1 MRILSFDVGIK
12 NLAYCLINKNEVDF
26 KVEDWGIIN
35 LDDERKK
42 CTFILKN
49 KKPCCKN
56 ALYSYMKDENKEYFC
71 KKHKSTYDVPTVKTH
86 DCSNNEKCSHKNKND
101 IVCNKKAKSIIE
113 GTTIPLCSA
122 HIKTEINSILK
133 DMGPKK
139 MSNQNCNKIP
149 LQILS
154 TKLFSTLDMKK
165 NFLEV
170 DEVLIEN
177 QPTLINPTMKT
188 ISTFL
193 YSYFCLRGIVEKK
206 DTRSNIHTVNFFS
219 PSNKLKVNKQH
230 SENIL
235 KKGENHTEVYDITK
249 ELGEFYCKA
258 LIKEDVDKFNFLN
271 SQVKKDDLCDSF
283 LQGFFYLYCSS
294 GKIVP
299 PKYKT
304 ILDNVSSEVKTLTQ
318 LKQNNKKKRV
328 DKNKEQKND
337 IDNNENIGTI
347 NIKEDC
353 INTNVDI
360 NIANKEVNKNT
371 NKKIVVKG
379 KKIKNVMQ

>member
-193 YSYFCLRGIVEKK
+193 YSYFCLRGIV
-206 DTRSNIHTVNFFS
+206 
-219 PSNKLKVNKQH
+219 
-230 SENIL
+230 
-235 KKGENHTEVYDITK
+235 
-249 ELGEFYCKA
+249 
-258 LIKEDVDKFNFLN
+258 
-271 SQVKKDDLCDSF
+271 
-283 LQGFFYLYCSS
+283 
-294 GKIVP
+294 
-299 PKYKT
+299 
-304 ILDNVSSEVKTLTQ
+304 
-318 LKQNNKKKRV
+318 
-328 DKNKEQKND
+328 
-337 IDNNENIGTI
+337 
-347 NIKEDC
+347 
-353 INTNVDI
+353 
-360 NIANKEVNKNT
+360 
-371 NKKIVVKG
+371 
-379 KKIKNVMQ
+379 